1 MWVVGAKVGR
11 GRPEQHRRRGANI
24 RGRREGGGGDRVGR
38 CDDRIDAQC
47 SRLALQQLAVVAAAA
62 AAATGGRRLVV
73 RTRRLGPAAAVHQV
87 VVLLRQ
93 LVQVMVLR
101 VVVVTHQV
109 VVVVVSIGSSGIRLR
124 LDVDDVAVLRRGSL
138 VAVARVQLVRG
149 GVGGRASIGHCG
161 WRLMAPS

>member
-24 RGRREGGGGDRVGR
+24 RRRREGGGGDRVGR

-62 AAATGGRRLVV
+62 AGGRRLVV

-124 LDVDDVAVLRRGSL
+124 LDVDDFAVLRRGSL
-138 VAVARVQLVRG
+138 VAAARVQLVRG

-161 WRLMAPS
+161 WRLMATS